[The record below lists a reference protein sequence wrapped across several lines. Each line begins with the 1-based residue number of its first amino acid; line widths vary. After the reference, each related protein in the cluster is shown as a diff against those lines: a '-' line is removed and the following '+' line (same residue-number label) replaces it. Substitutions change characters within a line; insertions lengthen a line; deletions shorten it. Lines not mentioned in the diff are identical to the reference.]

1 MRCRRS
7 LAVGL
12 LAGLVALTSPVRSAD
27 VSGGS
32 VATPPLAIFVGRLL
46 SIEEVDTDCG
56 EDCAPF
62 DSGYVL
68 VYQPLTSMDG
78 GSMASPVRVQFF
90 GHYGLPSFARF
101 DTALLFVFRGERQ
114 DVLARYLGFPV
125 AETVDGRWA
134 YCGDT
139 HPDDT
144 PPRDRSLARIT
155 FAREVEATD
164 AQIPQDDAGHRFSG
178 RDAMRPG
185 VRHCAAGMHAE
196 DLVRL
201 HGPDAEPGYLRVW
214 QF

>member
-7 LAVGL
+7 LLVGL
-12 LAGLVALTSPVRSAD
+12 LAGLGVLAWPVQAAD
-27 VSGGS
+27 VSSGP
-32 VATPPLAIFVGRLL
+32 VAAPPLAIFVGRLL

-56 EDCAPF
+56 ENCAPF

-68 VYQPLTSMDG
+68 VYQPLKSMEG
-78 GSMASPVRVQFF
+78 GPLPSPVRVQFF

-101 DTALLFVFRGERQ
+101 DTALLFVFLGEHQ

-125 AETVDGRWA
+125 AQTADGRWA
-134 YCGDT
+134 YCPDT

-144 PPRDRSLARIT
+144 SPRDRSLARIT
-155 FAREVEATD
+155 FARKVEATD
-164 AQIPQDDAGHRFSG
+164 AEIPQDDARHRFTR

-185 VRHCAAGMHAE
+185 IRHCAAGMHAE

-201 HGPDAEPGYLRVW
+201 HAPDAEPGYLRVW